1 MSSEVKTMLQDTP
14 ERFQAMAGGIV
25 PPLIELLRGR
35 NDLEK
40 EICARAL
47 ELLPAVSG
55 AGHAALHGKNIEMG
69 ARQEL
74 RQARQVR
81 LPV

>member
-47 ELLPAVSG
+47 KLREEKAAAGVPAYQETPEESWSRRT
-55 AGHAALHGKNIEMG
+55 
-69 ARQEL
+69 ARKKY
-74 RQARQVR
+74 
-81 LPV
+81 